1 VIVHRIL
8 PWGALFALACNG
20 GSPSAPPLDSCTA
33 ATAGSVDAVEMG
45 AAVEAD
51 LSGNPP
57 AAFTP
62 LAEGDGVP
70 LMRGNQGAYM
80 VGFVYRV
87 SGAAAPACL
96 GQKTVVSDAAGMRVT
111 GATVP
116 LKTYP
121 QPDGT
126 RITAALWMP
135 AEYPANFSVTV
146 DAADKSLTRHL
157 HLNLIK

>member
-1 VIVHRIL
+1 MVPL
-8 PWGALFALACNG
+8 AALFALACSAG
-20 GSPSAPPLDSCTA
+20 APSAPPLDRCDS
-33 ATAGSVDAVEMG
+33 ATTGGVDAVEIG
-45 AAVEAD
+45 VATEAE

-57 AAFTP
+57 PVFTP

-70 LMRGNQGAYM
+70 LLQGSQGAYM

-96 GQKTVVSDAAGMRVT
+96 GQKTVVNDTSGMRIT
-111 GATVP
+111 GASVP

-135 AEYPANFSVTV
+135 AEYPTTFSVTV
-146 DAADKSLTRHL
+146 DAVDKSLTRHL
-157 HLNLIK
+157 HLNLVK